1 MLKMDPHS
9 FDNNITQRKPLK
21 VNSLTDLSSITNEKS
36 IFDTTMMSIPD
47 SLNDDSDTINNL
59 IEQNKKLTVELLSAH
74 QEIENLNNEN
84 FRLKSDLQEMIRKS
98 NTCNKICSTPS
109 KKCVTPTHKQKILNL
124 NQYAHHISTSVNN
137 QNSSTK
143 EQNKNIC
150 MKTKE
155 RNKLCIISSEKIRGS
170 LSVTED
176 VFSNHFDFCHYIMP
190 NCNVKQITSDI
201 EQKLKGFTIKDYCLL
216 FIGQNDVRF
225 ESEHINAINALK
237 ESLQKIKHTNV
248 VICAPTCIRG
258 APIYNFKAEMFGKL
272 LRLDLLN
279 NDYAYL
285 FDTNY
290 DLSLE
295 MFSNTTGKI
304 NKDGLRNIYNRIMD
318 NILIDLSLLD
328 KKYIGQTNDN
338 IKHKVTN
345 SHQQTINSTTFG
357 GILLRAHGTHK
368 YYAGNRLSLAVTT
381 ISSVS
386 RHAVESNVR
395 DTLCGFQQQNFI
407 ENKLHFVR
415 APFCWG
421 KLMTKTYGFQA
432 DASNLGIGI
441 FNAPLWN
448 GTLTMKLCILELIK
462 KFEVL

>member
-1 MLKMDPHS
+1 MKMDPHS

-124 NQYAHHISTSVNN
+124 NRDISTDIFERADSKYDKETQTTNTSNQTQNILASEYAHHISTSVNN

-248 VICAPTCIRG
+248 VICAPTYIRG

-328 KKYIGQTNDN
+328 KKYIGQANAN

-345 SHQQTINSTTFG
+345 SHQQTINC
-357 GILLRAHGTHK
+357 K
-368 YYAGNRLSLAVTT
+368 
-381 ISSVS
+381 SSV
-386 RHAVESNVR
+386 
-395 DTLCGFQQQNFI
+395 LYQ
-407 ENKLHFVR
+407 K
-415 APFCWG
+415 
-421 KLMTKTYGFQA
+421 
-432 DASNLGIGI
+432 
-441 FNAPLWN
+441 
-448 GTLTMKLCILELIK
+448 
-462 KFEVL
+462 